1 MVSKTY
7 VAREGAVVWGDTLT
21 PAMTLNNLA
30 TTVARMGAQK
40 DLGAGSTPEWFTW
53 RLTVQFETAPVVG
66 ETIDIYISTSDG
78 GEEDG
83 QEGTANANIA
93 DNNSLKN
100 MTLIGHLLVTS
111 TDTSHDMTAS
121 GICRIPTRYFSP
133 VVHNT
138 TADNLKATNDT
149 SELTITPIPPE
160 TQ

>member
-1 MVSKTY
+1 MPSKQY
-7 VAREGAVVWGDTLT
+7 VAREAAVTWSDTST

-40 DLGAGSTPEWFTW
+40 DLGEGSTPEWFNW

-66 ETIDIYISTSDG
+66 ETINIYISTSDG
-78 GEEDG
+78 TEEDG

-93 DNNSLKN
+93 DNNSLAN
-100 MTLIGHLLVTS
+100 MNLIGHLKVTS
-111 TDTSHDMTAS
+111 TDATHSMTAS
-121 GICRIPTRYFSP
+121 GICRIPTRYYSP

-149 SELTITPIPPE
+149 SKLTITPIPPE
-160 TQ
+160 SQ